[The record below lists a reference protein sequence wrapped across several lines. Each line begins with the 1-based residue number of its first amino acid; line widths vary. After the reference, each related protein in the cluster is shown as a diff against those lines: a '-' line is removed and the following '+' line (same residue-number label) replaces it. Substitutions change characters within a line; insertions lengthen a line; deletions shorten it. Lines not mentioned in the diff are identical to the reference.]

1 MITRLLWLWCLI
13 AARESV
19 TKTNR
24 LKNKDTGEEWGDYWG
39 FVGHPSAECLESHC
53 SEWSFE
59 PRNGSHEKP
68 GRHTGHRIFKESRGC
83 TGRRKMG
90 GEKQMH
96 RALPGHLSAD
106 CFLLSLTFL
115 RSLFKG
121 LSMVSFLPSP
131 EANFPVLPILEHSA
145 FDRRRPGGCMVR
157 KSADESLNHLP
168 FSVFSLRNLG
178 RHLTNHWLCS

>member
-1 MITRLLWLWCLI
+1 MWDTLQLSVWRATAQNGHSSREMAATRSLEDTQDTVCLRSHV
-13 AARESV
+13 AAQAGGKWVER
-19 TKTNR
+19 NR
-24 LKNKDTGEEWGDYWG
+24 
-39 FVGHPSAECLESHC
+39 
-53 SEWSFE
+53 
-59 PRNGSHEKP
+59 
-68 GRHTGHRIFKESRGC
+68 C
-83 TGRRKMG
+83 TGPCLVTCL
-90 GEKQMH
+90 Q
-96 RALPGHLSAD
+96 AAS
-106 CFLLSLTFL
+106 FLSLTFL